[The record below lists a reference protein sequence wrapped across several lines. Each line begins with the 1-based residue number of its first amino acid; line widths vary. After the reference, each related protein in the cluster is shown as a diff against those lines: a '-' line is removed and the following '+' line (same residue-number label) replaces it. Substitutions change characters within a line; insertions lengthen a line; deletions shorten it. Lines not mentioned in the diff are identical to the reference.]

1 MPTLFRRK
9 STAIVIEETD
19 TDEAV
24 GTERRTRSVT
34 PSKREQ
40 GVATPRRGSANP
52 RRPGAPAAAR
62 GPETKAT
69 ARQRRS
75 EERSAMMAGEE
86 WALLPR
92 DRGADRRLVRDVV
105 DSRRNLGSLVFGVLI
120 VIVVLSLASPALAQM
135 ADLVFLFLIVLVAID
150 SVLLTRR
157 IKKVVTERL
166 PKEIPTSWRKLY
178 FYGILRST
186 SFRFMRA
193 PRPQLKPGQ
202 KY

>member
-9 STAIVIEETD
+9 STATVIEETD
-19 TDEAV
+19 TGESV
-24 GTERRTRSVT
+24 VTERQTRSYT

-40 GVATPRRGSANP
+40 GVRRRGAAVPTCADRALPRR
-52 RRPGAPAAAR
+52 PAAAR
-62 GPETKAT
+62 PKAT

-92 DRGADRRLVRDVV
+92 DKGPDRRLVRDVV

-120 VIVVLSLASPALAQM
+120 VIVVLSLASPALAQL

-166 PKEIPTSWRKLY
+166 PKETPNWRKLY
-178 FYGILRST
+178 GYGILRST

-193 PRPQLKPGQ
+193 PRPRLKPGQ
-202 KY
+202 KF

>member
-9 STAIVIEETD
+9 STATVIEESD
-19 TDEAV
+19 TNEAV
-24 GTERRTRSVT
+24 VTERHIRSYT

-40 GVATPRRGSANP
+40 GVTTPRRGSANL

-62 GPETKAT
+62 GTETKAT
-69 ARQRRS
+69 ARQRRT
-75 EERSAMMAGEE
+75 EERSAMMAGVE

-92 DRGADRRLVRDVV
+92 DKGPAKRLVRDIV
-105 DSRRNLGSLVFGVLI
+105 DSRRNLGSLVFGVLL
-120 VIVVLSLASPALAQM
+120 VIVVLSLASPALASL
-135 ADLVFLFLIVLVAID
+135 ADLVFLFLIVLVALD

-166 PKEIPTSWRKLY
+166 PKETPNWRKLY
-178 FYGILRST
+178 GYGILRST

-193 PRPQLKPGQ
+193 PRPRLKPGQ
-202 KY
+202 KF

>member
-9 STAIVIEETD
+9 STAAVIEESD

-24 GTERRTRSVT
+24 VTERHTRSYT

-40 GVATPRRGSANP
+40 GVATPRRGVANL
-52 RRPGAPAAAR
+52 RRPGAPVAAR
-62 GPETKAT
+62 SGDTKAT
-69 ARQRRS
+69 ARQRRV
-75 EERSAMMAGEE
+75 EERQAMMQGEE

-92 DRGADRRLVRDVV
+92 DKGADKRLVRDVV

-120 VIVVLSLASPALAQM
+120 AIVVLSLASPQLASL
-135 ADLVFLFLIVLVAID
+135 ADLVFLFLIACVAID

-157 IKKVVTERL
+157 IRKVVTERL
-166 PKEIPTSWRKLY
+166 PKESPNWRRLY
-178 FYGILRST
+178 GYGILRST

-193 PRPQLKPGQ
+193 PRPRLKPGQ
-202 KY
+202 KF

>member
-1 MPTLFRRK
+1 VPTLFRRK

-24 GTERRTRSVT
+24 VTERRTRSNT

-52 RRPGAPAAAR
+52 RRPGAPEAAR
-62 GPETKAT
+62 GPQTKAT
-69 ARQRRS
+69 ARQRRA

-92 DRGADRRLVRDVV
+92 DRGAAKRLVRDIV

-157 IKKVVTERL
+157 IKKAVTERL
-166 PKEIPTSWRKLY
+166 PKETPIWRRLY

-202 KY
+202 KF